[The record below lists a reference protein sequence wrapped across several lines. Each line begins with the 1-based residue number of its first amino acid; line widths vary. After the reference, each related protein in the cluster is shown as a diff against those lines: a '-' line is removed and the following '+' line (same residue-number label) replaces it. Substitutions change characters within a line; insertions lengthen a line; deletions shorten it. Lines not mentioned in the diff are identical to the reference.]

1 MDIPIEAEPPA
12 VPASKPHTKKKKKA
26 AAAAAAVEAVET
38 PPEAGPSRLE

>member
-1 MDIPIEAEPPA
+1 MDIASQAEPPA

-26 AAAAAAVEAVET
+26 AAAAVET